1 MRSSRAVPFLAL
13 SAALGLTLASCGFA
27 NGGDGSGGST
37 TSAGGGLTFSTLF
50 APSSNFAVES
60 DDAVML
66 SQIGCLETLIRYDE
80 VSGELKPLLASEWSQ
95 TEPLAWDVTLR
106 DDVTF
111 QNGTRLTAETVA
123 TALNYVLGTDAP
135 PRAFS
140 PSVVSS
146 VEVVDEDTVRV
157 VTPEES
163 ALLPYRLASVNTG
176 ILAPE
181 AYTDAGT
188 DPMGTCTGP
197 FAITDY
203 APGQSLRL
211 EPNTDYW
218 GGDVPLDRVE
228 VQFIPEGTAR
238 ATQIQTGEAD
248 IAGFLPATSIADV
261 EADSEVTVTRTF
273 TPRTT
278 GLHFNTSRPPF
289 DDPNVR
295 RAVQAALD
303 LDSIAQNVFDGV
315 AEPAIGPFAP
325 EEPWAPNGA
334 PVEQDLE
341 LARELLAQAGY
352 APGELNVEL
361 LGYTE
366 RPDFA
371 DLAAVV
377 QANLAEIGI
386 GVTVNIAEY
395 AAIEPALLEG
405 TYDMTLLSRNH
416 LIDIADP
423 MGFLTSDYTCEGSFN
438 VSHYC
443 DPEFDAILGAAGSES
458 DPDARYDL
466 YAEAAQKLQDEA
478 VTAFIV
484 HEQSVTAVRNN
495 VVGFVDDPLNRY
507 AITAELALED

>member
-1 MRSSRAVPFLAL
+1 MVRPRRRAAGFDLQH
-13 SAALGLTLASCGFA
+13 TLRAE
-27 NGGDGSGGST
+27 
-37 TSAGGGLTFSTLF
+37 L
-50 APSSNFAVES
+50 NFAVES

-295 RAVQAALD
+295 RAVQVVD
-303 LDSIAQNVFDGV
+303 LD
-315 AEPAIGPFAP
+315 AP
-325 EEPWAPNGA
+325 SGTVRTQIE
-334 PVEQDLE
+334 
-341 LARELLAQAGY
+341 
-352 APGELNVEL
+352 
-361 LGYTE
+361 
-366 RPDFA
+366 
-371 DLAAVV
+371 
-377 QANLAEIGI
+377 
-386 GVTVNIAEY
+386 VTVDRQVRVSA
-395 AAIEPALLEG
+395 PRGRVGLVLEVG
-405 TYDMTLLSRNH
+405 EVGGRRCEVHCAPSRGRGVITY
-416 LIDIADP
+416 P
-423 MGFLTSDYTCEGSFN
+423 LTSSRCSPVRGS
-438 VSHYC
+438 S
-443 DPEFDAILGAAGSES
+443 
-458 DPDARYDL
+458 
-466 YAEAAQKLQDEA
+466 
-478 VTAFIV
+478 V
-484 HEQSVTAVRNN
+484 H
-495 VVGFVDDPLNRY
+495 P
-507 AITAELALED
+507 